1 VLKQTV
7 TILFL
12 GFVLSSEIAF
22 CQTRLSPEDSVRKI
36 SELISSRTRMQLDSV
51 LRLLHDKKE
60 DTVYVKRLNYI
71 TRIYINLSFDS
82 AVMYAKAAK
91 EIAKKI
97 NYGDGLSQALRNH
110 GTTYETLKRDWTAAV
125 PYYDEAMK
133 VAEENELYD
142 LMHESYSVILNTYF
156 YLGDFPNAM
165 NVATRGLNSAAAKN
179 DHSKMILYNNLIGT
193 IYQRQENYE
202 EALKTYQQSL
212 QMADKMN
219 QDNERTFAYLGLA
232 EVYLARRDSAR
243 AFPYLFN
250 SLDIARELFDKPS
263 HRFRHKIAFILYRI
277 GYGYKIFGNA
287 EEGLKYTLDALAFTR
302 IVPCDLFDI
311 ANYYLQ
317 AGDIYRHLNDYS
329 AARENLY
336 KGLAI
341 ATAIGHKED
350 TRDAYGYLAE
360 VFADEKK
367 YDSAFIYSQ
376 LHMRLKDSIVNEITR
391 YRTEEIKAIYDVKEK
406 DKVIARQ
413 ENIRN
418 LMIGLFALL
427 LLTIAFLYNR
437 YRLRQKNRY
446 QRELNR
452 QQNELFNA
460 IAAAQDQERKR
471 IAQDIHDSLGSVL
484 SAAKLKLSALK
495 ESQDNLS
502 PEETEKYQSTL
513 KLLDEASAELR
524 NISHN
529 IMPATLS
536 KLGLVAALKNL
547 INTISSH
554 SGLQI
559 SFSAH
564 DFIERLDEQTEMSI
578 YRIILELIN
587 NVVKH
592 AEADKVTVQLIKYP
606 EYINISIEDNGK
618 GFDYD
623 RERHAKKGI
632 GLGNI
637 LSRVE
642 YLKGTINVDA
652 SEGRGTTV
660 IIDVPY
666 RAA

>member
-1 VLKQTV
+1 MAAAQPGISL
-7 TILFL
+7 
-12 GFVLSSEIAF
+12 
-22 CQTRLSPEDSVRKI
+22 EDSARRTTEAFNRGMRKKA
-36 SELISSRTRMQLDSV
+36 DSV
-51 LRLLHDKKE
+51 LALLNKNGI
-60 DTVYVKRLNYI
+60 DTVYVLRLNYLSKI
-71 TRIYINLSFDS
+71 FYNFSFDS
-82 AVMYAKAAK
+82 SLLYANAAKKAAR
-91 EIAKKI
+91 KI
-97 NYGDGLSQALRNH
+97 NYPEGLALAIRNS
-110 GTTYETLKRDWTAAV
+110 GIAFETMKRDWIAAV
-125 PYYDEAMK
+125 PFYEESMA
-133 VAEENELYD
+133 VAEKNNLYD
-142 LMHESYSVILNTYF
+142 AMHECYSVILNSYF

-165 NVATRGLNSAAAKN
+165 DVATRGLNSSVERN
-179 DHSKMILYNNLIGT
+179 DYSKMILYNNLIGT

-202 EALKTYQQSL
+202 EALKTYQESL
-212 QMADKMN
+212 QLADKVK
-219 QDNERTFAYLGLA
+219 DDEERTFVYLGLA
-232 EVYLARRDSAR
+232 EVYMTRKDSLQ
-243 AFPYLFN
+243 AFSYLFH
-250 SLDIARELFDKPS
+250 SLNISRKLFDKLS
-263 HRFRHKIAFILYRI
+263 HRYRHKIAFILYRI
-277 GYGYKIFGNA
+277 GYAYKIFGNA
-287 EEGLKYTLDALAFTR
+287 EEGLKYTLDALDFTR
-302 IVPCDLFDI
+302 IVSCDLFDI

-317 AGDIYRHLNDYS
+317 AGDIYRQLHDYPK
-329 AARENLY
+329 ARENLY

-341 ATAIGHKED
+341 AREIGHKED

-360 VFADEKK
+360 VFADERN
-367 YDSAFIYSQ
+367 YDSAFIYAQ

-391 YRTEEIKAIYDVKEK
+391 YRTEEIKAIYDIKEK

-495 ESQDNLS
+495 ENHSDLS

-547 INTISSH
+547 INNISSH
-554 SGLQI
+554 SGLHI

-564 DFIERLDEQTEMSI
+564 DFIERIDEQTEMSI
-578 YRIILELIN
+578 YRIVLELIN

-592 AEADKVTVQLIKYP
+592 AQADKVTVQLIKHP
-606 EYINISIEDNGK
+606 GYINISVEDNGK

-623 RERHAKKGI
+623 RERLAKKGI

-666 RAA
+666 QAA